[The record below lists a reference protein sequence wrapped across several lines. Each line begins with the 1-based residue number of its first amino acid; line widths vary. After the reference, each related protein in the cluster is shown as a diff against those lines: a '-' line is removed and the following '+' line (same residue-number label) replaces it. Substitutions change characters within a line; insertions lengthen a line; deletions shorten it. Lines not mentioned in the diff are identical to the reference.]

1 MTTEIIPK
9 ILDLSVNNNENIF
22 PLDDS
27 EKLTLQTARKLFDA
41 EFYPQSLLEMWN
53 AAANNIKRRVEAYGS
68 DLFQSVIKD
77 ETGRKSYN
85 VNGDT
90 INERWE
96 NVDDFVLIQGAKK
109 LGLINKK
116 AAKAL
121 ETVNWM
127 RSHASSAHSNDEQVS
142 KEEVLSLAMLLE
154 ASLFSQ
160 QLPDPGH
167 SVSGL
172 FKPVKEV
179 PLSEEQI
186 KTLIDSIKSFN
197 QQDLRTVFGFLLDML
212 CEGEEPSLS
221 NSMPLLVESWNH
233 INEEVK
239 KIVGYRYHTYVVNPV
254 ADTSFDHGAKIR
266 LLEFLIHVNGIYFVP
281 DGTRAKVYRKLAND
295 LHEAKNTSYGW
306 GRETTVAKTIKQ
318 FGPFVPNIAFEEFYQ
333 EILAVCLGNYW
344 GRSSAHQ
351 YLEKFILT
359 LNTERLREILK
370 LFHINDRVREE
381 LYFRKPKAHAT
392 SLLNKIKEKFTIEA
406 YKSEVDDCIRMI
418 EEL

>member
-1 MTTEIIPK
+1 
-9 ILDLSVNNNENIF
+9 
-22 PLDDS
+22 
-27 EKLTLQTARKLFDA
+27 
-41 EFYPQSLLEMWN
+41 
-53 AAANNIKRRVEAYGS
+53 
-68 DLFQSVIKD
+68 
-77 ETGRKSYN
+77 
-85 VNGDT
+85 
-90 INERWE
+90 
-96 NVDDFVLIQGAKK
+96 
-109 LGLINKK
+109 
-116 AAKAL
+116 
-121 ETVNWM
+121 M

-172 FKPVKEV
+172 FKPIKEV

-306 GRETTVAKTIKQ
+306 GR
-318 FGPFVPNIAFEEFYQ
+318 
-333 EILAVCLGNYW
+333 
-344 GRSSAHQ
+344 SSAHQ
-351 YLEKFILT
+351 YLEEFILT